1 MLGNHTLRAQ
11 MRRQIVRAM
20 LNNPGYPFAWNKKN
34 NESWVS
40 DNKQMA
46 GRVTDYKRYLNQKEK
61 LIRKRV
67 DYLRE
72 EKLFGNFSQKREA
85 KNLLINFP
93 VSTNPQ
99 YWEKLPCV
107 LALFYNIQCK
117 ICRLMLY
124 ENVIPWKILLG

>member
-46 GRVTDYKRYLNQKEK
+46 ERVTDYKRYLNQKEK

-72 EKLFGNFSQKREA
+72 EKTLWKF
-85 KNLLINFP
+85 FP
-93 VSTNPQ
+93 KEGSEESAHKFPS
-99 YWEKLPCV
+99 
-107 LALFYNIQCK
+107 
-117 ICRLMLY
+117 
-124 ENVIPWKILLG
+124 

>member
-1 MLGNHTLRAQ
+1 
-11 MRRQIVRAM
+11 
-20 LNNPGYPFAWNKKN
+20 
-34 NESWVS
+34 
-40 DNKQMA
+40 MA
-46 GRVTDYKRYLNQKEK
+46 KRVTDYKRYLNQKEK

-67 DYLRE
+67 DYLRG

-99 YWEKLPCV
+99 YWEKLPCM

-117 ICRLMLY
+117 ISRLMLY
-124 ENVIPWKILLG
+124 ENFSKCQNQILYFKTGKVDLVIFIIKLNQLG